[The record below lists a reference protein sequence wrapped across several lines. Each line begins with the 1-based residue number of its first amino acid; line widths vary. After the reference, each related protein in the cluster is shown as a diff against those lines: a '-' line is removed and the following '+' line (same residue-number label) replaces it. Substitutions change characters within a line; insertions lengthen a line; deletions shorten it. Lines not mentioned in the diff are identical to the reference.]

1 MLRHV
6 DTKIWICGCSD
17 MYTSSPFIFIICE
30 EGFFGGDCCLRVV
43 RRDSFVDLITS
54 RWNWMCFAKNS
65 DWRYVTSYITRTRP
79 CQDEMTHELVGNSWN
94 YNCTRH
100 IYLTHVLDMCL
111 TRHGSTIGVS
121 VLHKFSC
128 LVFQWWMVYHDL
140 HCLDAW
146 LIP

>member
-1 MLRHV
+1 
-6 DTKIWICGCSD
+6 

-79 CQDEMTHELVGNSWN
+79 RRDEHDTWTRGKFLKLQLHTTHISDTRVG
-94 YNCTRH
+94 
-100 IYLTHVLDMCL
+100 HVSDPSRLHN
-111 TRHGSTIGVS
+111 RS
-121 VLHKFSC
+121 VR
-128 LVFQWWMVYHDL
+128 
-140 HCLDAW
+140 AT
-146 LIP
+146 